1 MYAKKFMKKYIAL
14 SGVLFTA
21 ALFALSAKTDTVASS
36 TAITIDTSTLN
47 IPTMHPMPTPYIQK
61 PEFTRQTHYL
71 QITIPTRQ
79 PRPTQTDA
87 PTSQPTL
94 QPTVLSTA
102 TPTASAIPTSTS
114 SPTPKAS
121 SIALTP
127 TPTKTA
133 SPHPTTR
140 PTQKPTVAPTAAP
153 VIQENNSY
161 TDQVIQLVNAER
173 AKVGVPALSK
183 NNALT
188 QSAQNY
194 AAYMGAQNFFSHDGK
209 DGSTF
214 VTRNK
219 AAGYTNYRWMGENIA
234 AGQKTPQEA
243 MNAWMN
249 SSGHKANI
257 LSSKAKEIGVGY
269 ATNDSS
275 TYKRYWVQ
283 EFGAK

>member
-1 MYAKKFMKKYIAL
+1 MKKYIAL

-21 ALFALSAKTDTVASS
+21 ALLIVSAKTDTVASS
-36 TAITIDTSTLN
+36 TAITIDISTLN
-47 IPTMHPMPTPYIQK
+47 IPTMQPIPTPYIQQ
-61 PEFTRQTHYL
+61 PEFTRQTRYL

-79 PRPTQTDA
+79 PRNTQ
-87 PTSQPTL
+87 
-94 QPTVLSTA
+94 
-102 TPTASAIPTSTS
+102 TPTAMPTIQTSATSAPTAVATS
-114 SPTPKAS
+114 SPTPQAS
-121 SIALTP
+121 SITTTTSSPA
-127 TPTKTA
+127 PTKTA
-133 SPHPTTR
+133 TPRPTNQ
-140 PTQKPTVAPTAAP
+140 PTQKPTTAPTSVP
-153 VIQENNSY
+153 VVLDNGSY
-161 TDQVIQLVNAER
+161 TDQVIQLVNSER
-173 AKVGVPALSK
+173 AKVSLPALTK

-219 AAGYTNYRWMGENIA
+219 AAGYTTYRWMGENIA
-234 AGQKTPQEA
+234 AGQKSPQEA

-257 LSSKAKEIGVGY
+257 LNSKAKEIGVGY